1 MDIKKLQDIV
11 GIDYVITDRAHM
23 QSYLCDET
31 VLTVRPKPADNVV
44 GRKTREQSGDFK
56 YS

>member
-11 GIDYVITDRAHM
+11 GTDYVITDRAHM

-44 GRKTREQSGDFK
+44 RRF
-56 YS
+56 